1 MNRKTLTSFLAPF
14 LFFAVFAC
22 ALPAGAAELVNINT
36 ADQSTLETL
45 NGIGPSKAQAVITYR
60 TQNGPFAKIED
71 IMNVSGIGTATFNNI
86 KDYITVGG
94 SGSTAQT
101 SAASSSS
108 TSVQTQTQTQ
118 AQSQNQAAG
127 AGPPAITVIITVD
140 GRVTAGGGSYFS
152 AVAYGAQGEPILNN
166 TRFVWNFG
174 DGAVAEG
181 TRVFHVYAYPG
192 RYAVSVTGSYNYSSG
207 VDRVVVEA
215 VGAAVSLEAK
225 GDGSLLIRNKS
236 SKEINIGLWSLVD
249 GGTSYV
255 IPEDTIILAGEG
267 VRFAPAVTGLSGSP
281 SAVLLYP
288 NSMPAAAA
296 TVSADSPLRG
306 ERVPATPIARA
317 PATAQ
322 KQTGEVLG
330 SSTSAPAPSNSATP
344 SPLLLSAG
352 ALVLLLAG
360 GVAAVHYAGLSAKRP
375 ETNAGA
381 GEFDIEE

>member
-1 MNRKTLTSFLAPF
+1 MSMSPKTHSNFFLLLLFLTILAGPK
-14 LFFAVFAC
+14 
-22 ALPAGAAELVNINT
+22 ALYAAELVNINT
-36 ADQSTLETL
+36 ADQASLETL
-45 NGIGPSKAQAVITYR
+45 NGIGPSKAQAIITYR
-60 TQNGPFAKIED
+60 TQNGPFATIED

-86 KDYITVGG
+86 KNSITVGG
-94 SGSTAQT
+94 SGSAAQT
-101 SAASSSS
+101 SMASSPS
-108 TSVQTQTQTQ
+108 TPVQTQTQ

-127 AGPPAITVIITVD
+127 AGPPAMTVLITVD
-140 GRVTAGGGSYFS
+140 GRVTAGGGSYF
-152 AVAYGAQGEPILNN
+152 AAAAYGAQGEPIVNN
-166 TRFVWNFG
+166 TRFIWNFG
-174 DGAVAEG
+174 DGTAAEG
-181 TRVFHVYAYPG
+181 ARVFHVYAYPG
-192 RYAVSVTGSYNYSSG
+192 RYAVSVTGSYNFSAG

-215 VGAAVSLEAK
+215 AAAAVSLEAK

-249 GGTSYV
+249 GGASYV

-306 ERVPATPIARA
+306 ERVPAPVARA
-317 PATAQ
+317 AAPGQ

-330 SSTSAPAPSNSATP
+330 SSTSAPAPLNGAA

-360 GVAAVHYAGLSAKRP
+360 GVAAVHYADLSARRP
-375 ETNAGA
+375 ETNTGA
-381 GEFDIEE
+381 GGFDIEE